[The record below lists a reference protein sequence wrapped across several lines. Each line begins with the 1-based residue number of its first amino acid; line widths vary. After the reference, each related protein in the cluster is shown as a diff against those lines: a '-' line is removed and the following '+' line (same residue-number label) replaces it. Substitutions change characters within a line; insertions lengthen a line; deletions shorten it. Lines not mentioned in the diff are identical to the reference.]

1 VPNEPIQ
8 EASKDQAVAW
18 FLRLQSDHV
27 SAKERHEFLHWLN
40 ENPQHKQAY
49 DKVGHHWEWLEP
61 LKNLHFIARQEALK
75 YQAPRP
81 YYRRITTYAAAA
93 LIVCAVGLS
102 VYWQQVGLIFPKTY
116 QVAIGE
122 RQAIQLA
129 DGTRMD
135 LNTDSAVKVQIT
147 PWRRDVE
154 LLRGE
159 VYFQVAHD
167 NKRPFQVKAGRGL
180 IQDIGTAFEV
190 YRQPGKTLVAVQE
203 GIVDVATKERR
214 RLTANQQLAY
224 TDNGEFLSL
233 EQQAIDS
240 LTAWR
245 HGQLVF
251 NARRLDDALA
261 EIARYHSKQIRLED
275 NTLAAL
281 RISGAFPSARLDS
294 MLNAVTRILP
304 VCIVQHGEAIV
315 IRRAGKPK
323 A

>member
-8 EASKDQAVAW
+8 EATKDQAVAW
-18 FLRLQSDHV
+18 FLCMQTDQISV
-27 SAKERHEFLHWLN
+27 TERREFLRWLN

-49 DKVGHHWEWLEP
+49 DNVGQHWEWLEP
-61 LKNLHFIARQEALK
+61 LKNLPFTERQEALK
-75 YQAPRP
+75 YQARRP
-81 YYRRITTYAAAA
+81 YYQRIITYAAVA
-93 LIVCAVGLS
+93 LIVCALGLPI
-102 VYWQQVGLIFPKTY
+102 YWQQVGLIFPKTY

-122 RQAIQLA
+122 RQAIRLA

-159 VYFQVAHD
+159 VYFQVAYD
-167 NKRPFQVKAGRGL
+167 NKRPFRVKAGQGL

-203 GIVDVATKERR
+203 GIVDVETKERR

-224 TDNGEFLSL
+224 TENGEFLSL

-251 NARRLDDALA
+251 HARRLDDALA
-261 EIARYHSKQIRLED
+261 EIARYHSKKIRLED
-275 NTLAAL
+275 NKLAAL
-281 RISGAFPSARLDS
+281 RISGAFPSARLDG

-304 VCIVQHGEAIV
+304 VRIVQQGDAIV
-315 IRRAGKPK
+315 IKRAGKPK